1 MSYNSIYR
9 RDLFR
14 DRIVVITGGG
24 RDQPVRSHAQPMV
37 RVSRLGPRI
46 AGRKGRQPMLLP
58 PLT

>member
-24 RDQPVRSHAQPMV
+24 RDQPVRSRAQT
-37 RVSRLGPRI
+37 
-46 AGRKGRQPMLLP
+46 KGRQPMLLP

>member
-24 RDQPVRSHAQPMV
+24 RDQPVRSRAQTNGEGQQV
-37 RVSRLGPRI
+37 GSFELRGERVVSPCCCRR
-46 AGRKGRQPMLLP
+46 
-58 PLT
+58 